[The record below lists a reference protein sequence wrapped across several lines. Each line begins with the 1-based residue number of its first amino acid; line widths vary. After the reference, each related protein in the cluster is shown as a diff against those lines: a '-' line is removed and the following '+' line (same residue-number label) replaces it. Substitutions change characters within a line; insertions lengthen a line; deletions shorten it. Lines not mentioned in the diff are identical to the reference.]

1 MAHFLPARPGYNGLR
16 LALSTFIPERLRAPL
31 FTRAMIEE
39 KRSGELRSPYPR
51 IPSPSQAI
59 ERKIMSELN
68 PPQPEPLGEQIPPEA
83 EGWHTAPLAEGETGL
98 EELFPATPATLLR
111 LRIASSG
118 RTIEVRSHQ
127 VCEIGRSDP
136 SLGLV
141 PDLDL
146 SQEGSEAI
154 WVSRRHARIFY
165 HDGHFYIEDL
175 GSTNGTYLNNKRLV
189 SGLPYALQD
198 GDELRFG
205 RIVAHVHIE

>member
-1 MAHFLPARPGYNGLR
+1 
-16 LALSTFIPERLRAPL
+16 
-31 FTRAMIEE
+31 
-39 KRSGELRSPYPR
+39 
-51 IPSPSQAI
+51 
-59 ERKIMSELN
+59 MSELN
-68 PPQPEPLGEQIPPEA
+68 PLELKPSEEQIPSDA
-83 EGWHTAPLAEGETGL
+83 ERWHTAPLAEGETGL
-98 EELFPATPATLLR
+98 EELPPVTPAALLR
-111 LRIASSG
+111 LRIAHTG
-118 RTIEVRSHQ
+118 YEIEVHSHE

-136 SLGLV
+136 SLGLI

-146 SQEGSEAI
+146 SQEGPEAI

-205 RIVAHVHIE
+205 RIIAHVHIE

>member
-1 MAHFLPARPGYNGLR
+1 
-16 LALSTFIPERLRAPL
+16 
-31 FTRAMIEE
+31 
-39 KRSGELRSPYPR
+39 
-51 IPSPSQAI
+51 
-59 ERKIMSELN
+59 MSEFN
-68 PPQPEPLGEQIPPEA
+68 PLELESPEEREA
-83 EGWHTAPLAEGETGL
+83 EHWHTAPLAEGETEP
-98 EELFPATPATLLR
+98 EEAPPTTPAALLR
-111 LRIASSG
+111 LRIAHTG

-127 VCEIGRSDP
+127 TCEIGRLDP

-146 SQEGSEAI
+146 SQEGPEAI

-205 RIVAHVHIE
+205 RIIAHVHIE

>member
-1 MAHFLPARPGYNGLR
+1 M
-16 LALSTFIPERLRAPL
+16 PELNSL
-31 FTRAMIEE
+31 EWE
-39 KRSGELRSPYPR
+39 SSGE
-51 IPSPSQAI
+51 PSI
-59 ERKIMSELN
+59 
-68 PPQPEPLGEQIPPEA
+68 PEA
-83 EGWHTAPLAEGETGL
+83 ERWHTAPLAEGETGL
-98 EELFPATPATLLR
+98 EESSLATPAALLR
-111 LRIASSG
+111 LRIAHTG
-118 RTIEVRSHQ
+118 RAIEVRSHQ

-146 SQEGSEAI
+146 SQEGPEAI

-205 RIVAHVHIE
+205 RIIAHVHIE